1 MPFNKGN
8 EESIEIEVMLPN
20 NNNKNIIHH
29 CGLQFDVLP
38 NNFSKTCKIVIDG
51 EQYTDSDDIDIN
63 DILLYIS

>member
-1 MPFNKGN
+1 
-8 EESIEIEVMLPN
+8 MLPN